1 MTKREFLM
9 ALNDEL
15 YPQMCIRDRVVP
27 GITSLV
33 AGALRRIVPVRA
45 LMLTTG
51 GNTGVEIDI
60 DNPAERCV

>member
-1 MTKREFLM
+1 MDKSRIT
-9 ALNDEL
+9 DVV
-15 YPQMCIRDRVVP
+15 ISSVVP